1 MRRISKFMAASCVHG
16 LANGSRC
23 RSCSAAT
30 YIDLRLIVGRSRAA
44 PTVQEKTQPIGD
56 ET

>member
-1 MRRISKFMAASCVHG
+1 MRRISKVMAASCVHG

-23 RSCSAAT
+23 RSGSAAT
-30 YIDLRLIVGRSRAA
+30 RIDLRLIVGRGKAA
-44 PTVQEKTQPIGD
+44 LTAPEKTHPLGD